1 MARAP
6 EDNPFTPGFGNLP
19 RVFAGRRH
27 EFADLDL
34 MVERLGRGVYEQAR
48 LVTADRGFGKT
59 TLLREFEEEQLEAE
73 RWVVRAS
80 ATTGDAV
87 IGRLCRQL
95 ADLLAAHD
103 LGGSLSRQA
112 REALQR
118 LAGLSIGP
126 AGVSVE
132 LSPAPTADRGVE
144 LERLLAAVAQLA
156 REHGTVLLMLVDEA
170 QNIALDAL
178 GQLFHAIQ
186 EVQTKIVTTR
196 DPVSRATRRE
206 ALPFGV
212 VIAGL
217 PGLVG
222 RLQQAGSTFGERS
235 KPLPLA
241 PFGDAD
247 MREGFRALVRE
258 GGADIDAEAVDVLMA
273 GCGGYPYFFH
283 VVGHEAWNAGT
294 GRVVTAADAREGVA
308 AARPLV
314 AELYEQR
321 LAELGQ
327 KQRDYLVAAA
337 AVPAE
342 ERTSS
347 EVAMAIGVS
356 TAALGST
363 LQALTDRHGLLRRG
377 AEGRLVFTLTG
388 MDRYLAER
396 AEASE
401 K

>member
-34 MVERLGRGVYEQAR
+34 MVERLSKSVYEQAR

-59 TLLREFEEEQLEAE
+59 TLLREFEEEQREAG

-95 ADLLAAHD
+95 ADLLADHD
-103 LGGSLSRQA
+103 LGAALSRQA
-112 REALQR
+112 KEALRR
-118 LAGLSIGP
+118 LAGITIGP
-126 AGVSVE
+126 GGVSVE
-132 LSPAPTADRGVE
+132 FAPADDADRGRE
-144 LERLLAAVAQLA
+144 LEELLTSAAELA
-156 REHGTVLLMLVDEA
+156 RDAGTVLLMLVDEA

-186 EVQTKIVTTR
+186 EVQSKVVTVR
-196 DPVSRATRRE
+196 DPISKATRRD

-235 KPLPLA
+235 KPLPLSA
-241 PFGDAD
+241 FGEAD

-258 GGADIDAEAVDVLMA
+258 GGADIDAEAIDVLMGA
-273 GCGGYPYFFH
+273 CGGYPYFFH

-294 GRVVTAADAREGVA
+294 GDVVTAADARVGAA

-314 AELYEQR
+314 ADLYEQR
-321 LAELGQ
+321 LSELGQ

-337 AVPAE
+337 GVDPA

-377 AEGRLVFTLTG
+377 PDGRLVFTLTG
-388 MDRYLAER
+388 MDAYLLQRAER
-396 AEASE
+396 G
-401 K
+401 